1 MSELRALLTAGLR
14 PGVYRWQT
22 DQTADQVRREVVEA
36 GWDFVLLDTT
46 AIHDK
51 TGFLDLCATAFDLP
65 RWFGRNWDALADA
78 LSDHSTGAP
87 EIVLWEGLHHLLEH
101 DHDTVD
107 MALQIFTED
116 ITNSG
121 QLRVLVHE
129 PADARTPDLLS
140 SLPVL

>member
-1 MSELRALLTAGLR
+1 MRDLRALLADGLR
-14 PGVYRWQT
+14 PGVYRWRSDRT
-22 DQTADQVRREVVEA
+22 PDQVRRDVVAA

-46 AIHDK
+46 EIHDK

-65 RWFGRNWDALADA
+65 RWFGRNWDALADS
-78 LSDHSTGAP
+78 LSDRSTGEP
-87 EIVLWEGLHHLLEH
+87 EIVFWAGLQHLLEH

-107 MALQIFTED
+107 VALQIFTED

-121 QLRVLVHE
+121 QLRVLIDQPTDAKT
-129 PADARTPDLLS
+129 PALLS

>member
-1 MSELRALLTAGLR
+1 MAELSTLLTTGLR
-14 PGVYRWQT
+14 PGIYRWQSGRT
-22 DQTADQVRREVVEA
+22 PDQVRREVEEA

-46 AIHDK
+46 EIHDK

-65 RWFGRNWDALADA
+65 RWFGRNWDALADS
-78 LSDHSTGAP
+78 LSDRSTGEP
-87 EIVLWEGLHHLLEH
+87 EIVLWEGLRHLLDH

-107 MALQIFTED
+107 VALQIFGED

-121 QLRVLVHE
+121 QLRILIHE
-129 PADARTPDLLS
+129 PANADAPDLLS